1 MEDKIQ
7 RSVTLENTQKKL
19 LDMGRPS
26 SQARESLEDSQS
38 RVERSRSALLE
49 LRIDLEKER

>member
-1 MEDKIQ
+1 VEDKIQ

-19 LDMGRPS
+19 LDMGRSS